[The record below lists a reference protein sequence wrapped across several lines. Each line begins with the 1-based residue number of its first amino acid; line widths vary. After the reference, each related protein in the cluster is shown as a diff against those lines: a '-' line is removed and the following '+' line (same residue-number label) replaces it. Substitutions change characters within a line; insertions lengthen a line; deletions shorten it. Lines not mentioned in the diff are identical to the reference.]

1 MAGGVEAGGQEW
13 EEAVPWAL
21 GEGGQGVIGHE

>member
-1 MAGGVEAGGQEW
+1 MAGDMEAGGQEW
-13 EEAVPWAL
+13 EEVARWDL